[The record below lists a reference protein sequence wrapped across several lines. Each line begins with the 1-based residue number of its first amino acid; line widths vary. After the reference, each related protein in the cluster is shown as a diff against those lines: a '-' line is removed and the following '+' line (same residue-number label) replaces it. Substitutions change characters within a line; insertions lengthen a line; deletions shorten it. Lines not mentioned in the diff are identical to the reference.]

1 VTLFLI
7 VLFTVLGS
15 LCSVGMAGLVLL
27 FRGHR
32 IVSVTGVLIPYAI
45 GTLLGAALF
54 GTIPHAMEHLPNTT
68 VLPTVLFGI
77 LAFYLLEKV
86 TLWRHC
92 HEHDH
97 PCAVHTRAGS
107 MILMGDALHNFV
119 DGVAIG
125 AAFLASVP
133 VGITTAIAVIAHE
146 IPQEVGDF
154 AILVESGYSR
164 SRALGYNLLSSA
176 VSLPGAIAA
185 YYLLPFVSSVVPYL
199 LAVAGASFLYIA
211 LADLVPGRRVSGG
224 VKSLLWEVP
233 LILIGI
239 LTIVVIGEVIG
250 H

>member
-1 VTLFLI
+1 MTLFLI